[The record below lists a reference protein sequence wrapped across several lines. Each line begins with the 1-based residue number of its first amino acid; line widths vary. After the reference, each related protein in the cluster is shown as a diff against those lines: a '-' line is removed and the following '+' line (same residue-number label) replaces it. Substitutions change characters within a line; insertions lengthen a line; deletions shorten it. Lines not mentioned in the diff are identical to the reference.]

1 MTTYSIKVTGTKYSP
16 FNSLCACD
24 VYDGGSF
31 LDPMAEPLSF
41 YYGSSAIGGEES
53 ISYTGNFPL
62 STQEFSPQS
71 LFFKSD
77 GYKMF
82 VLGTISDRVYEY
94 NLSIPWDITSSKYN
108 SKFYSINSQ
117 EQVPTGLFFKNDG
130 LSMYL
135 VGVSADRIC
144 QYTLTNS
151 WEVTSSSYASK
162 SFSVSAEQNQPRGMF
177 IRSDGLK
184 MYVVGTS
191 GSNITEYNLGVA
203 WDIST
208 ASYTTR
214 YFSVSNQESFPEG
227 ISFKSDGTK
236 TFVVGSSGRM
246 IEYNLSTPW
255 DITTANYNSI
265 YAPVSFNNSY
275 VNDLYYGTEKYIGSY
290 IKDLYFKDDGNLFY
304 VVGNQN
310 AVTHSYS
317 LNESW
322 VISGWGGK
330 NYSLSAYG
338 GDLNIKYNDLSN
350 IKQKTDGN
358 YTFCDSEIIFDFSEF
373 DQTKSRITKLL
384 FDPNNGKDYQIFTS
398 YIDENNNL
406 IYPNLSAIKTNY
418 YPSES
423 FYTYYNPN
431 FIIDYADGT
440 CINLTIPITSVQC
453 GIFETY
459 KNKNVLESLP
469 YYKNI
474 SNILLFIND
483 NLNNET
489 YIGDIYTRLP
499 FILSA
504 NLPEKDV
511 ELPNLIRAV
520 PIGST
525 IDSIIEPISP
535 SPRTNNNSVLP
546 PIPIIIYSEYD
557 GISIFTNNSRFYGGD
572 ELINLDSSLTILSGG
587 TPYFGGTGITISII
601 TDLNN

>member
-1 MTTYSIKVTGTKYSP
+1 MTTYNIKVTGTNYSP
-16 FNSLCACD
+16 FNSLCAYD
-24 VYDGGSF
+24 VYDGGYF
-31 LDPMAEPLSF
+31 IDPMAEPLSF
-41 YYGSSAIGGEES
+41 YYASSAIGGKES
-53 ISYTGNFPL
+53 VFHIGNFQVL
-62 STQEFSPQS
+62 TQELSPQS

-94 NLSIPWDITSSKYN
+94 DLSTPWDVQSSKYN

-117 EQVPTGLFFKNDG
+117 ETVPTGLFFRSNG

-135 VGVSADRIC
+135 VGVNADSIY

-151 WEVTSSSYASK
+151 WEITSSFYSSK
-162 SFSVSAEQNQPRGMF
+162 SFSVGVEQNQPRGMY

-191 GSNITEYNLGVA
+191 GSKITEYNLGVA

-208 ASYTTR
+208 ASYTTK

-236 TFVVGSSGRM
+236 TFVVGSSGRI

-265 YAPVSFNNSY
+265 YVPISSE
-275 VNDLYYGTEKYIGSY
+275 DSY

-304 VVGNQN
+304 VVGNEN
-310 AVTHSYS
+310 AGAYSYG
-317 LNESW
+317 LTDSW
-322 VISGWGGK
+322 IISGWGGK
-330 NYSLSAYG
+330 NYSISSYG
-338 GDLNIKYNDLSN
+338 GNFFVGYNDLSN
-350 IKQKTDGN
+350 IKQKVDGN
-358 YTFCDSEIIFDFSEF
+358 YVFCDSEVIFDFSEF
-373 DQTKSRITKLL
+373 DQTKSKIVKIL
-384 FDPNNGKDYQIFTS
+384 FNPDNGNDHQSFTS
-398 YIDENNNL
+398 YVDENNSL
-406 IYPNLSAIKTNY
+406 IYPILSSIKTKY
-418 YPSES
+418 YPSEL

-440 CINLTIPITSVQC
+440 SINLTIPITSVQC
-453 GIFETY
+453 GIYETY
-459 KNKNVLESLP
+459 KDKNILESLP

-474 SNILLFIND
+474 SNILLFVND
-483 NLNNET
+483 NLSNET
-489 YIGDIYTRLP
+489 YIGDIYTKLP

-504 NLPEKDV
+504 NLPEKDI
-511 ELPNLIRAV
+511 ELPNLIKVV

-525 IDSIIEPISP
+525 IDSIIEPIIP
-535 SPRTNNNSVLP
+535 NPVTNKNPVLP

-557 GISIFTNNSRFYGGD
+557 GISIFTNNSQFYGGD
-572 ELINLDSSLTILSGG
+572 ELVNIDNSLTISSGG
-587 TPYFGGTGITISII
+587 IPYFGGTGITISII

>member
-1 MTTYSIKVTGTKYSP
+1 MTTYNIKVTGTNYSP
-16 FNSLCACD
+16 FNSLCAYD
-24 VYDGGSF
+24 VYDGGYF
-31 LDPMAEPLSF
+31 IDPMAAPLSF
-41 YYGSSAIGGEES
+41 YYGSSAIGGNEPVFH
-53 ISYTGNFPL
+53 IANFNV

-94 NLSIPWDITSSKYN
+94 NLSTPWDITSSKYN
-108 SKFYSINSQ
+108 SRFYSINSQ
-117 EQVPTGLFFKNDG
+117 ETVPTGLFFRSNG

-135 VGVSADRIC
+135 VGVNADSIY

-162 SFSVSAEQNQPRGMF
+162 SFSVGVEQNQPRGMY
-177 IRSDGLK
+177 IKSDGLK

-191 GSNITEYNLGVA
+191 GSKITEYNLSVA

-208 ASYTTR
+208 ASYTTK

-236 TFVVGSSGRM
+236 TFVVGSSGRI
-246 IEYNLSTPW
+246 IEYKLSTPW
-255 DITTANYNSI
+255 DITTANYDSI
-265 YAPVSFNNSY
+265 YVPVSFN
-275 VNDLYYGTEKYIGSY
+275 DSY

-304 VVGNQN
+304 IVGNEN
-310 AVTHSYS
+310 AGAYAYG

-322 VISGWGGK
+322 VMSGWGGN

-338 GDLNIKYNDLSN
+338 GNFEIGYNDLSN
-350 IKQKTDGN
+350 IKQKTAGN
-358 YTFCDSEIIFDFSEF
+358 YVFCDSEVIFDFSEF
-373 DQTKSRITKLL
+373 DQSKSRIVKIL
-384 FDPNNGKDYQIFTS
+384 FNPDNGNNHQSFTS
-398 YIDENNNL
+398 YVDENNSL
-406 IYPNLSAIKTNY
+406 IYPILSSIKTKY
-418 YPSES
+418 YPSEL

-440 CINLTIPITSVQC
+440 SINLTIPITSVQC
-453 GIFETY
+453 GIYETY
-459 KNKNVLESLP
+459 KDKNILESLP

-474 SNILLFIND
+474 SNILLFVND
-483 NLNNET
+483 NLSNET
-489 YIGDIYTRLP
+489 YIGDIYTKLP
-499 FILSA
+499 FVLSA
-504 NLPEKDV
+504 NLPEKDI
-511 ELPNLIRAV
+511 ELPNIIRAV

-525 IDSIIEPISP
+525 IDSIEPITP
-535 SPRTNNNSVLP
+535 NPVTNNNPVLP

-557 GISIFTNNSRFYGGD
+557 GISIFTNNSPFYGGD
-572 ELINLDSSLTILSGG
+572 EFVNIDSSLSILSGG